1 MHFYTQLFVAERV
14 VYMKQGEFE
23 LLSKQFATPQAVMT
37 EIINLKAIQG
47 LPKGTEHFLSD
58 LHGESEI
65 FLHILR
71 NASGVIRTKIDLALG
86 ESVSETEKN
95 KLAALIYYPEEYL
108 ARMPQNEKS
117 KAFYSEVLRRLIE
130 VIKLTTAKYTRSKV
144 RKAIPAEYRYIIDE
158 LINMPY
164 HSISKERY
172 YNGIISEI
180 IELGNAENFIIR
192 MSYLIQR
199 MAIDRLHV
207 VGDIYDRGNGAPKII
222 DRLAEYHSLD
232 IEWGNHDVLWL
243 GAFFGNAALIC
254 NLLRINCLY
263 RNLQVIENYGINLRP
278 LMSFAIEEYADDE
291 CENFEISDLYG
302 IESELERNAVL
313 RKMTKAVTVLQLKL
327 ENELIRNHPEF
338 GMEDRILLRDDAL
351 TDKEKEL
358 VNYLIAEFSSNKRL
372 SEHMRFLLK
381 KGSMYKV
388 FNGNLIMHGCVPT
401 DDDGEFSSVTVGDE
415 RFSGKRL
422 YDRLNLLIKQ
432 AARGDAYS
440 VDYVW
445 YLWCGKKSPL
455 FGRDKMRTYEKYFGG
470 PLLEKED
477 PYYKYVKSEEYCL
490 KVLREFGANGKYA
503 VIVNGHKPVRV
514 KDGEKP
520 ESGNCRHVTIDGG
533 LSKAYSLK
541 TGIGGYTLISN
552 SEGLYLV
559 SHEQG
564 FSVEGVFNGNSDLKS
579 SNRLLKKYD
588 KRILV
593 KETDDGKTMDKQI
606 RILKN
611 LLKYYAGQE

>member
-1 MHFYTQLFVAERV
+1 
-14 VYMKQGEFE
+14 MKQGEFE

-207 VGDIYDRGNGAPKII
+207 AGDIYDRGNGAPKII

-415 RFSGKRL
+415 RFSGKKL

-477 PYYKYVKSEEYCL
+477 PYYKYVRSEEYCL

>member
-1 MHFYTQLFVAERV
+1 
-14 VYMKQGEFE
+14 MKQGEFE

-207 VGDIYDRGNGAPKII
+207 AGDIYDRGNGAPKII

-291 CENFEISDLYG
+291 CDNFEISDLYG

-415 RFSGKRL
+415 RFSGKKL

-477 PYYKYVKSEEYCL
+477 PYYKYVRSEEYCL

-564 FSVEGVFNGNSDLKS
+564 FSVEGVFSGNSDLKS

>member
-1 MHFYTQLFVAERV
+1 MAERV
-14 VYMKQGEFE
+14 VCMKQGEFE

-207 VGDIYDRGNGAPKII
+207 AGDIYDRGNGAPKII

-415 RFSGKRL
+415 RFSGKKL

-477 PYYKYVKSEEYCL
+477 PYYKYVRSEEYCL

-564 FSVEGVFNGNSDLKS
+564 FSVEGVFSGNSDLKS

>member
-1 MHFYTQLFVAERV
+1 
-14 VYMKQGEFE
+14 MKQGEFE

-207 VGDIYDRGNGAPKII
+207 AGDIYDRGNGAPKII

-415 RFSGKRL
+415 QFSGKKL

-477 PYYKYVKSEEYCL
+477 PYYKYVRSEEFCL

-564 FSVEGVFNGNSDLKS
+564 FSVEGVFSGNSDLKS

>member
-1 MHFYTQLFVAERV
+1 
-14 VYMKQGEFE
+14 MKQGEFE

-207 VGDIYDRGNGAPKII
+207 AGDIYDRGNGAPKII

-415 RFSGKRL
+415 RFSGKKL
-422 YDRLNLLIKQ
+422 YDRLNLLIKE
-432 AARGDAYS
+432 AAHGDAYS

-477 PYYKYVKSEEYCL
+477 PYYKYVRSEEYCL

-564 FSVEGVFNGNSDLKS
+564 FSVGGVFSGNSDLKS
-579 SNRLLKKYD
+579 CNRLLKKYD

>member
-1 MHFYTQLFVAERV
+1 
-14 VYMKQGEFE
+14 MKQGEFE

-86 ESVSETEKN
+86 KSVSEDEKN

-108 ARMPQNEKS
+108 SRTPEKEKTS
-117 KAFYSEVLRRLIE
+117 AFYAEILRRLIE

-144 RKAIPAEYRYIIDE
+144 RKAIPTEYRYIIDE

-164 HSISKERY
+164 YSISKAKY
-172 YNGIISEI
+172 YNGIIREI

-199 MAIDRLHV
+199 LAIDRLHV

-222 DRLAEYHSLD
+222 DKLAAYHSLD
-232 IEWGNHDVLWL
+232 IEWGNHDILWM
-243 GAFFGNAALIC
+243 GASFGNAALIC

-278 LMSFAIEEYADDE
+278 LMSFALEEYADDD
-291 CENFEISDLYG
+291 CEKFVISDLYG
-302 IESELERNAVL
+302 TESELERNAVL

-327 ENELIRNHPEF
+327 ENELIRNHGEF
-338 GMEDRILLRDDAL
+338 EMDDRILFENDGL

-358 VNYLIAEFSSNKRL
+358 VNYLIGEFSSSRRL
-372 SEHMRFLLK
+372 SEHVDFLLR
-381 KGSMYKV
+381 KGSLYKV

-401 DDDGEFSSVTVGDE
+401 EENGEFSLVSVGNE
-415 RFSGKRL
+415 KYSGKKL
-422 YDRLNLLIKQ
+422 YDKLNAVVKN
-432 AARGDAYS
+432 AARGDKYA
-440 VDYVW
+440 VDYTW

-455 FGRDKMRTYEKYFGG
+455 FGRNKMRTYEKYFGG
-470 PLLEKED
+470 SLCEKED
-477 PYYKYVKSEEYCL
+477 PYYNFVKTEEYCL
-490 KVLREFGANGKYA
+490 KVLNEFGANGKYA

-514 KDGEKP
+514 KDGEMP
-520 ESGNCRHVTIDGG
+520 ESGNCRHITIDGG

-559 SHEQG
+559 SHEPG
-564 FSVEGVFNGNSDLKS
+564 FSVDGVFRGNSDLKS

-593 KETDDGKTMDKQI
+593 KETDDGKAMDKQI
-606 RILKN
+606 RVLKS
-611 LLKYYAGQE
+611 LLKYYNQK

>member
-1 MHFYTQLFVAERV
+1 
-14 VYMKQGEFE
+14 MKQGEFE

-207 VGDIYDRGNGAPKII
+207 AGDIYDRGNGAPKII

-415 RFSGKRL
+415 RFSGKKL

-432 AARGDAYS
+432 AAHGDAYS

-477 PYYKYVKSEEYCL
+477 PYYKYVRSEEFCL

-564 FSVEGVFNGNSDLKS
+564 FSVEGVFSGNSDLKS

>member
-1 MHFYTQLFVAERV
+1 
-14 VYMKQGEFE
+14 MKQGEFE

-108 ARMPQNEKS
+108 TRMPQNEKS

-207 VGDIYDRGNGAPKII
+207 AGDIYDRGNGAPKII

-302 IESELERNAVL
+302 IESGLERNAVL

-327 ENELIRNHPEF
+327 ENELIRSHPEF

-401 DDDGEFSSVTVGDE
+401 DDNGEFSSVTVGDE
-415 RFSGKRL
+415 QFSGKKL

-432 AARGDAYS
+432 AACGDAYS

-477 PYYKYVKSEEYCL
+477 PYYKYVRSEEYCL

-564 FSVEGVFNGNSDLKS
+564 FSVEGVFSGNSDLKS

>member
-1 MHFYTQLFVAERV
+1 
-14 VYMKQGEFE
+14 MKQGEFE

-207 VGDIYDRGNGAPKII
+207 AGDIYDRGNGAPKII

-291 CENFEISDLYG
+291 CDNFEISDLYG

-415 RFSGKRL
+415 QFSGKKL

-477 PYYKYVKSEEYCL
+477 PYYKYVKSEEFCL

-564 FSVEGVFNGNSDLKS
+564 FSVEGVFSGNSDLKS

-611 LLKYYAGQE
+611 LLKYYVGQE

>member
-1 MHFYTQLFVAERV
+1 
-14 VYMKQGEFE
+14 MKQGEFE

-207 VGDIYDRGNGAPKII
+207 AGDIYDRGNGAPKII

-415 RFSGKRL
+415 RFSGKKL

-477 PYYKYVKSEEYCL
+477 PYYKYVRSEEYCL

-564 FSVEGVFNGNSDLKS
+564 FSVEGVFSGNSDLKS

>member
-1 MHFYTQLFVAERV
+1 
-14 VYMKQGEFE
+14 MKQGEFE

-71 NASGVIRTKIDLALG
+71 NASGVIRAKINLALG
-86 ESVSETEKN
+86 KTATENEKN

-108 ARMPQNEKS
+108 SRIPEKE
-117 KAFYSEVLRRLIE
+117 KTPAFYARILRRLIE

-164 HSISKERY
+164 HSISKAEY
-172 YNGIISEI
+172 YNGIIREI
-180 IELGNAENFIIR
+180 IALGNAENFIIR

-207 VGDIYDRGNGAPKII
+207 AGDIYDRGNGAPKIM
-222 DRLAEYHSLD
+222 DTLAAYHSLD
-232 IEWGNHDVLWL
+232 IEWGNHDILWM

-263 RNLQVIENYGINLRP
+263 RNLQVIETYGINLRP
-278 LMSFAIEEYADDE
+278 LMSFALEEYADDD
-291 CENFEISDLYG
+291 CENFVISDLYG

-338 GMEDRILLRDDAL
+338 GMDDRILLRDDKL
-351 TDKEKEL
+351 TEKEKWL
-358 VNYLIAEFSSNKRL
+358 VNHLIGEFSTNDRL
-372 SEHMRFLLK
+372 RKHINLLLK

-401 DDDGEFSSVTVGDE
+401 EENGEFSLVPVGDE
-415 RFSGKRL
+415 KYSGKKL
-422 YDRLNLLIKQ
+422 YDKLNAVVKN
-432 AARGDAYS
+432 AARGDKYAI
-440 VDYVW
+440 DYAW

-455 FGRDKMRTYEKYFGG
+455 FGRDKMRVYEKYFGG
-470 PLLEKED
+470 STSEKED
-477 PYYKYVKSEEYCL
+477 PYYNFIKSEEYCL
-490 KVLREFGANGKYA
+490 KVLNEFGANGKYS

-514 KDGEKP
+514 KDGETP

-533 LSKAYSLK
+533 LSKAYSIK
-541 TGIGGYTLISN
+541 TGIGGYTLINN
-552 SEGLYLV
+552 SEGLYIV
-559 SHEQG
+559 SHESG
-564 FSVEGVFNGNSDLKS
+564 FSVEGVFNGNTDLKS
-579 SNRLLKKYD
+579 SERLLKKYD

-593 KETDDGKTMDKQI
+593 KETDDGKSIDKQI
-606 RILKN
+606 RVLKS
-611 LLKYYAGQE
+611 LLKHYNEK

>member
-1 MHFYTQLFVAERV
+1 
-14 VYMKQGEFE
+14 
-23 LLSKQFATPQAVMT
+23 MT

-71 NASGVIRTKIDLALG
+71 NASGVIRAKIDLALG
-86 ESVSETEKN
+86 KTATEDEKN

-108 ARMPQNEKS
+108 SRIPEKE
-117 KAFYSEVLRRLIE
+117 KTPAFYAKILRRLIE

-164 HSISKERY
+164 HSISKAEY
-172 YNGIISEI
+172 YNGIIREI
-180 IELGNAENFIIR
+180 IALGNAENFIIR

-199 MAIDRLHV
+199 MAIDRLHI
-207 VGDIYDRGNGAPKII
+207 VGDIYDRGNGAPKIM
-222 DRLAEYHSLD
+222 DTLAAYHSLD
-232 IEWGNHDVLWL
+232 IEWGNHDILWM

-263 RNLQVIENYGINLRP
+263 RNLQVIETYGINLRP
-278 LMSFAIEEYADDE
+278 LMSFALEEYADDD
-291 CENFEISDLYG
+291 CENFVISDLYG

-338 GMEDRILLRDDAL
+338 GMDDHILLRDDTL
-351 TDKEKEL
+351 TEKEKWL
-358 VNYLIAEFSSNKRL
+358 VNHLIGEFSTNDRL
-372 SEHMRFLLK
+372 RKHINLLLK

-401 DDDGEFSSVTVGDE
+401 EENGEFSLVPVGDE
-415 RFSGKRL
+415 KYSGKKL
-422 YDRLNLLIKQ
+422 YDKLNAVVKN
-432 AARGDAYS
+432 AARGDKYAI
-440 VDYVW
+440 DYAW

-455 FGRDKMRTYEKYFGG
+455 FGRDKMRVYEKYFGG
-470 PLLEKED
+470 STQEKED
-477 PYYKYVKSEEYCL
+477 PYYNFIKSEEYCL
-490 KVLREFGANGKYA
+490 KVLNEFGANGKYS

-514 KDGEKP
+514 KDGETP

-533 LSKAYSLK
+533 LSKAYSIK
-541 TGIGGYTLISN
+541 TGIGGYTLINN
-552 SEGLYLV
+552 SEGLYIV
-559 SHEQG
+559 SHESG
-564 FSVEGVFNGNSDLKS
+564 FSVEGVFNGNTDLKS
-579 SNRLLKKYD
+579 SERLLKKYD

-593 KETDDGKTMDKQI
+593 KETDDGKSIDKQI
-606 RILKN
+606 RVLKS
-611 LLKYYAGQE
+611 LLKHYNEK

>member
-1 MHFYTQLFVAERV
+1 
-14 VYMKQGEFE
+14 MKQGEFE

-71 NASGVIRTKIDLALG
+71 NASGVIRAKIDLALG
-86 ESVSETEKN
+86 KSARENEKN
-95 KLAALIYYPEEYL
+95 KLATLIYYPEEYL
-108 ARMPQNEKS
+108 SRIPEKQKTPSFYARI
-117 KAFYSEVLRRLIE
+117 LRRLIE

-164 HSISKERY
+164 HSISKAEY
-172 YNGIISEI
+172 YNGIIREI
-180 IELGNAENFIIR
+180 IALGNAENFIIR

-207 VGDIYDRGNGAPKII
+207 AGDIYDRGNGAPKIM
-222 DRLAEYHSLD
+222 DTLAAYHSLD
-232 IEWGNHDVLWL
+232 IEWGNHDILWM

-263 RNLQVIENYGINLRP
+263 RNLQVIETYGINLRP
-278 LMSFAIEEYADDE
+278 LMSFALEEYADDD
-291 CENFEISDLYG
+291 CENFVISDLYG

-338 GMEDRILLRDDAL
+338 GMDDRILLRDDKL
-351 TDKEKEL
+351 TEKEKWL
-358 VNYLIAEFSSNKRL
+358 VNHLIGEFSTNDRL
-372 SEHMRFLLK
+372 RKHINLLLK

-401 DDDGEFSSVTVGDE
+401 EENGEFSLVPVGDE
-415 RFSGKRL
+415 KYSGKKL
-422 YDRLNLLIKQ
+422 YDKLNAVVKN
-432 AARGDAYS
+432 AARGDKYAI
-440 VDYVW
+440 DYAW

-455 FGRDKMRTYEKYFGG
+455 FGRDKMRVYEKYFGG
-470 PLLEKED
+470 STSEKED
-477 PYYKYVKSEEYCL
+477 PYYNFIKSEEYCL
-490 KVLREFGANGKYA
+490 KVLNEFGANGKYS

-514 KDGEKP
+514 KDGETP

-533 LSKAYSLK
+533 LSKAYSIK
-541 TGIGGYTLISN
+541 TGIGGYTLINN
-552 SEGLYLV
+552 SEGLYIV
-559 SHEQG
+559 SHESG
-564 FSVEGVFNGNSDLKS
+564 FSVEGVFNGNTDLKS
-579 SNRLLKKYD
+579 SERLLKKYD

-593 KETDDGKTMDKQI
+593 KETDDGKSIDKQI
-606 RILKN
+606 RVLKS
-611 LLKYYAGQE
+611 LLKHHNEK

>member
-1 MHFYTQLFVAERV
+1 
-14 VYMKQGEFE
+14 MKQGEFE

-207 VGDIYDRGNGAPKII
+207 AGDIYDRGNGAPKII

-243 GAFFGNAALIC
+243 GAFFGNVALIC

-278 LMSFAIEEYADDE
+278 LMSFAIEEYAGDE

-415 RFSGKRL
+415 RFSGKKL

-477 PYYKYVKSEEYCL
+477 PYYKYVRSEEYCL

-564 FSVEGVFNGNSDLKS
+564 FSVEGVFSGNSDLKS

>member
-1 MHFYTQLFVAERV
+1 
-14 VYMKQGEFE
+14 MKQGEFE

-207 VGDIYDRGNGAPKII
+207 AGDIYDRGNGAPKII

-477 PYYKYVKSEEYCL
+477 PYYKYVRSEEYCL

>member
-1 MHFYTQLFVAERV
+1 MAERV
-14 VYMKQGEFE
+14 VYMRQGEFE

-108 ARMPQNEKS
+108 ARMPHNEKS

-207 VGDIYDRGNGAPKII
+207 AGDIYDRGNGAPKII

-415 RFSGKRL
+415 RFSGKKL

-477 PYYKYVKSEEYCL
+477 PYYKYVRSEEYCL

-564 FSVEGVFNGNSDLKS
+564 FSVKGVFSGNSDLKS

>member
-1 MHFYTQLFVAERV
+1 
-14 VYMKQGEFE
+14 MKQGEFE

-71 NASGVIRTKIDLALG
+71 NASGVIRAKIDLALG
-86 ESVSETEKN
+86 KTATEDEKN

-108 ARMPQNEKS
+108 SRIPEKE
-117 KAFYSEVLRRLIE
+117 KTPAFYAKILRRLIE

-164 HSISKERY
+164 HSISKAEY
-172 YNGIISEI
+172 YNGIIREI
-180 IELGNAENFIIR
+180 IALGNAENFIIR

-199 MAIDRLHV
+199 MAIDRLHI
-207 VGDIYDRGNGAPKII
+207 VGDIYDRGNGAPKIM
-222 DRLAEYHSLD
+222 DTLAAYHSLD
-232 IEWGNHDVLWL
+232 IEWGNHDILWM

-263 RNLQVIENYGINLRP
+263 RNLQVIETYGINLRP
-278 LMSFAIEEYADDE
+278 LMSFALEEYADDD
-291 CENFEISDLYG
+291 CENFVISDLYG

-338 GMEDRILLRDDAL
+338 GMDDHILLRDDTL
-351 TDKEKEL
+351 TEKEKWL
-358 VNYLIAEFSSNKRL
+358 VNHLIGEFSTNDRL
-372 SEHMRFLLK
+372 RKHINLLLK

-401 DDDGEFSSVTVGDE
+401 EENGEFSLVPVGDE
-415 RFSGKRL
+415 KYSGKKL
-422 YDRLNLLIKQ
+422 YDKLNAVVKN
-432 AARGDAYS
+432 AARGDKYAI
-440 VDYVW
+440 DYAW

-455 FGRDKMRTYEKYFGG
+455 FGRDKMRVYEKYFGG
-470 PLLEKED
+470 STQEKED
-477 PYYKYVKSEEYCL
+477 PYYNFIKSEEYCL
-490 KVLREFGANGKYA
+490 KVLNEFGANGKYS

-514 KDGEKP
+514 KDGETP

-533 LSKAYSLK
+533 LSKAYSIK
-541 TGIGGYTLISN
+541 TGIGGYTLINN
-552 SEGLYLV
+552 SEGLYIV
-559 SHEQG
+559 SHESG
-564 FSVEGVFNGNSDLKS
+564 FSVEGVFNGNTDLKS
-579 SNRLLKKYD
+579 SERLLKKYD

-593 KETDDGKTMDKQI
+593 KETDDGKSIDKQI
-606 RILKN
+606 RVLKS
-611 LLKYYAGQE
+611 LLKHYNEK

>member
-1 MHFYTQLFVAERV
+1 
-14 VYMKQGEFE
+14 MKQGEFE

-71 NASGVIRTKIDLALG
+71 NASGVIRAKIDLALG
-86 ESVSETEKN
+86 KTATENEKN

-108 ARMPQNEKS
+108 SRIPEKEKTPS
-117 KAFYSEVLRRLIE
+117 FYAKILRRLIE

-164 HSISKERY
+164 HSISKAEY
-172 YNGIISEI
+172 YNGIIREI
-180 IELGNAENFIIR
+180 IALGNAENFIIR
-192 MSYLIQR
+192 MSFLIQR

-207 VGDIYDRGNGAPKII
+207 AGDIYDRGNGAPKIM
-222 DRLAEYHSLD
+222 DTLAAYHSLD
-232 IEWGNHDVLWL
+232 IEWGNHDILWM

-278 LMSFAIEEYADDE
+278 LMSFALEEYADDD
-291 CENFEISDLYG
+291 CENFVISDLYG

-338 GMEDRILLRDDAL
+338 GMADRILLRDDTL
-351 TDKEKEL
+351 TEKEKWL
-358 VNYLIAEFSSNKRL
+358 VNHLIGEFSTNDRL
-372 SEHMRFLLK
+372 RKHINLLLK

-401 DDDGEFSSVTVGDE
+401 EENGEFSLVPVGDE
-415 RFSGKRL
+415 KYSGKKL
-422 YDRLNLLIKQ
+422 YDKLNAVVKN
-432 AARGDAYS
+432 AARGDKYAI
-440 VDYVW
+440 DYAW

-455 FGRDKMRTYEKYFGG
+455 FGRDKMRVYEKYFGG
-470 PLLEKED
+470 STQEKED
-477 PYYKYVKSEEYCL
+477 PYYNFIKSEEYCL
-490 KVLREFGANGKYA
+490 KVLNEFGANGKYS

-514 KDGEKP
+514 KDGETP

-533 LSKAYSLK
+533 LSKAYSIK
-541 TGIGGYTLISN
+541 TGIGGYTLINN
-552 SEGLYLV
+552 SEGLYIV
-559 SHEQG
+559 SHESG
-564 FSVEGVFNGNSDLKS
+564 FSVEGVFNGNTDLKS
-579 SNRLLKKYD
+579 SERLLKKYD

-593 KETDDGKTMDKQI
+593 KETDDGKSIDKQI
-606 RILKN
+606 RVLKS
-611 LLKYYAGQE
+611 LLKHYNEK

>member
-1 MHFYTQLFVAERV
+1 
-14 VYMKQGEFE
+14 MKQGEFE

-180 IELGNAENFIIR
+180 IKLGNAENFIIR

-207 VGDIYDRGNGAPKII
+207 AGDIYDRGNGAPKII

-415 RFSGKRL
+415 RFSGKKL

-432 AARGDAYS
+432 AAHGDAYS

-477 PYYKYVKSEEYCL
+477 PYYKYVRSEEYCL

-564 FSVEGVFNGNSDLKS
+564 FSVEGVFSGNSDLKS

>member
-1 MHFYTQLFVAERV
+1 MYNIYYKLRRGIG
-14 VYMKQGEFE
+14 MKQGEFE

-86 ESVSETEKN
+86 KTVPEDEKN

-108 ARMPQNEKS
+108 SRISEKE
-117 KAFYSEVLRRLIE
+117 KTPAFYSKILRRLIE

-164 HSISKERY
+164 HSISKAKY
-172 YNGIISEI
+172 YSGIIREI

-199 MAIDRLHV
+199 MAIDKLHV
-207 VGDIYDRGNGAPKII
+207 VGDIYDRGNGAPKIM
-222 DRLAEYHSLD
+222 DTLAAYHSLD
-232 IEWGNHDVLWL
+232 IEWGNHDILWM

-278 LMSFAIEEYADDE
+278 LMSFALEEYADD
-291 CENFEISDLYG
+291 CENFVISDLYG

-327 ENELIRNHPEF
+327 ENELIKNHPEF
-338 GMEDRILLRDDAL
+338 GMDDRILLRDDKL
-351 TDKEKEL
+351 TEKEKWL
-358 VNYLIAEFSSNKRL
+358 VNHLIGGFSSNDRL
-372 SEHMRFLLK
+372 RRHIDFLLK

-401 DDDGEFSSVTVGDE
+401 EENGEFSLVPVGNE
-415 RFSGKRL
+415 KYSGKKL
-422 YDRLNLLIKQ
+422 YDKLNAIVKN
-432 AARGDAYS
+432 AARGDEYAI
-440 VDYVW
+440 DYAW

-455 FGRDKMRTYEKYFGG
+455 FGRDKMRVYEKYFGG
-470 PLLEKED
+470 SLSEKED
-477 PYYKYVKSEEYCL
+477 PYYRFIKSEKYCL
-490 KVLREFGANGKYA
+490 KVLNEFGANGKYS

-514 KDGEKP
+514 KDGETP
-520 ESGNCRHVTIDGG
+520 ESGNCRHITIDGG
-533 LSKAYSLK
+533 LSKAYSIK
-541 TGIGGYTLISN
+541 TGIGGYTLINN
-552 SEGLYLV
+552 SEGLYIV
-559 SHEQG
+559 SHEPG
-564 FSVEGVFNGNSDLKS
+564 FSVDGVFNGNSDLKS

-593 KETDDGKTMDKQI
+593 KETDDGKAIAKQI
-606 RILKN
+606 RVLKN
-611 LLKYYAGQE
+611 LLKHYDEK

>member
-1 MHFYTQLFVAERV
+1 
-14 VYMKQGEFE
+14 MKQGEFE

-37 EIINLKAIQG
+37 EIINLKAIQC

-71 NASGVIRTKIDLALG
+71 NASGVIRAKIDLALG
-86 ESVSETEKN
+86 KTATENEKN

-108 ARMPQNEKS
+108 SRIPAKEKTPSFYARI
-117 KAFYSEVLRRLIE
+117 LRRLIE

-164 HSISKERY
+164 HSISKAEY
-172 YNGIISEI
+172 YNGIIREI
-180 IELGNAENFIIR
+180 IALGNAENFIIR

-207 VGDIYDRGNGAPKII
+207 VGDIYDRGNGAPKIM
-222 DRLAEYHSLD
+222 DTLAAYHSLD
-232 IEWGNHDVLWL
+232 IEWGNHDILWM

-263 RNLQVIENYGINLRP
+263 RNLQVIETYGINLRP
-278 LMSFAIEEYADDE
+278 LMSFALEEYADDD
-291 CENFEISDLYG
+291 CENFVISDLYG

-338 GMEDRILLRDDAL
+338 GMDDRILLCDDKL
-351 TDKEKEL
+351 TEKEKWL
-358 VNYLIAEFSSNKRL
+358 VNHLIGEFSANDRL
-372 SEHMRFLLK
+372 RKHINLLLK

-401 DDDGEFSSVTVGDE
+401 EENGEFSLVPVGDE
-415 RFSGKRL
+415 KYSGKKL
-422 YDRLNLLIKQ
+422 YDKLNAVVKN
-432 AARGDAYS
+432 AARGDKYAI
-440 VDYVW
+440 DYAW

-455 FGRDKMRTYEKYFGG
+455 FGRDKMRVYEKYFGG
-470 PLLEKED
+470 STREKED
-477 PYYKYVKSEEYCL
+477 PYYNFIKSEEYCL
-490 KVLREFGANGKYA
+490 KVLNEFGANGKYS

-514 KDGEKP
+514 KDGEAP

-533 LSKAYSLK
+533 LSKAYSIK
-541 TGIGGYTLISN
+541 TGIGGYTLINN
-552 SEGLYLV
+552 SEGLYIV
-559 SHEQG
+559 SHESG
-564 FSVEGVFNGNSDLKS
+564 FSVEGVFNGNTDLKS
-579 SNRLLKKYD
+579 SERLLKKYD

-593 KETDDGKTMDKQI
+593 KETDDGKSIDKQI
-606 RILKN
+606 RVLKS
-611 LLKYYAGQE
+611 LLKHYNEK